1 VINSVE
7 VPEPRREVAKGES
20 MAKDSNLPIK
30 TLAVNRKARFHFE
43 IEDTV
48 ECGIELQ
55 GTEVKSMRNGKFSF
69 SDSYGRVRDEQLY
82 LIGFHIA
89 PYEHGNIFNHE
100 PERERRL
107 LVHKQEIKR
116 LRRRV
121 EERGFTLV
129 PLKIY
134 LKGGMIKLELG
145 LGRGKKIHDKRE
157 SIKQRDLKRDAE
169 RQMREHLR

>member
-1 VINSVE
+1 
-7 VPEPRREVAKGES
+7 
-20 MAKDSNLPIK
+20 MAKDTTLAIK
-30 TLAVNRKARFHFE
+30 TLASNRKARYHFE
-43 IEDTV
+43 IEDTF

-55 GTEVKSMRNGKFSF
+55 GTEVKSIRNGKFSF
-69 SDSYGRVRDEQLY
+69 SDSYGRIRNGELF

-89 PYEHGNIFNHE
+89 PYEQGNIFNHE

-107 LVHKQEIKR
+107 LAHKQEIKR
-116 LRRRV
+116 MRRRV

-129 PLKIY
+129 PLKVY

-145 LGRGKKIHDKRE
+145 LGRGKKVHDKRE

>member
-1 VINSVE
+1 
-7 VPEPRREVAKGES
+7 
-20 MAKDSNLPIK
+20 MAKENTLPIK
-30 TLAVNRKARFHFE
+30 TLAVNRKARFNFS
-43 IEDTV
+43 IEDRI

-55 GTEVKSMRNGKFSF
+55 GTEVKSMRAGKFSF
-69 SDSYGRVRDEQLY
+69 TDAYGRIRDNELY
-82 LIGFHIA
+82 LVGFHIA

-129 PLKIY
+129 PLSVY
-134 LKGGMIKLELG
+134 LKGGMIKLEMG
-145 LGRGKKIHDKRE
+145 LGRGKKQHDKRQD
-157 SIKQRDLKRDAE
+157 IKQRDLKRDAE